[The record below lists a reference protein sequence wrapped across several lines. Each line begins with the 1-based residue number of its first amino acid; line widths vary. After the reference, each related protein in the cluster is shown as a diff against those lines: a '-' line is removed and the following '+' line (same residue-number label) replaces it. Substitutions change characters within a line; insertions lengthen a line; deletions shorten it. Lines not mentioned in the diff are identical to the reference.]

1 MNSIPP
7 RAGGS
12 TPEIVFS
19 AEVHESCMGIEVDEA
34 TMQFVR
40 DNPTLVVRLAK
51 LWGVSQLDKTSLA
64 LVHAVEYRLWQELDA
79 MDPETV
85 ERVAKEVAMWEQYG
99 QPPLRSDFSYEDI
112 QAVRFAKSTSAFAA
126 TIFPLIP
133 DNQRRPTTID
143 LQKGSDNI
151 DVSPK
156 YL

>member
-34 TMQFVR
+34 TAQFVR

-79 MDPETV
+79 MDAETV
-85 ERVAKEVAMWEQYG
+85 ERVAKEGNVAG
-99 QPPLRSDFSYEDI
+99 DAHNAAHLDFLVVICARPAVVAAPVWRDI
-112 QAVRFAKSTSAFAA
+112 R
-126 TIFPLIP
+126 
-133 DNQRRPTTID
+133 
-143 LQKGSDNI
+143 
-151 DVSPK
+151 
-156 YL
+156 